1 VRRGELDKRVENAKT
16 KFDNL
21 VENAIKGY
29 IQLGFIHADNNDSTF
44 HAN

>member
-21 VENAIKGY
+21 VENAKVYPARIY
-29 IQLGFIHADNNDSTF
+29 SCR
-44 HAN
+44 

>member
-21 VENAIKGY
+21 VENAIKG
-29 IQLGFIHADNNDSTF
+29 ISS
-44 HAN
+44 